1 MRTLLLAFSFVG
13 LMSFS
18 QEVLSQTVPKDSRRT
33 IYLGPIRRDPPTP
46 EERQQYI
53 GYLDSTDATFA
64 FEAIQ
69 RIGEHGITE
78 AIPKLEELFWKR
90 EPLYQDHYLRLLWK
104 LGAPSALSF
113 ARALIDSAD
122 AQRRRLGGVD
132 PLHRKVLATEVLV
145 DLGDYSTT
153 PLVFELLRR
162 EKPRVQSDAR
172 RILKPIAQKVPQYA
186 DSAYA
191 ELLRLVREGPQRDDR
206 FLSLIDLVELYGNRM
221 IELLFE
227 RAVDDTNFVI
237 RRFAFNKLLIFEPP
251 TIKQFLYKRIFV
263 EPAWSFRSTI
273 ADTLLYR
280 FGAPQDYRVVQE
292 YQRWETQPT
301 AKSLTGFRLRDFKP
315 PVPSTT
321 TPVSVMLDTLIST
334 KHQVFALGWLGDKN
348 FVNELDNHLENA
360 QKHLAR
366 RDSVNCGK
374 EVEKFQ
380 EKVQKEYEKTVDNE
394 KKNEPRDKRF
404 VTVEA
409 WKFLYYHAQY
419 VIDRLLRKKK

>member
-1 MRTLLLAFSFVG
+1 M
-13 LMSFS
+13 
-18 QEVLSQTVPKDSRRT
+18 SQTTPKDSLRT
-33 IYLGPIRRDPPTP
+33 IYLGPVRRDPPTP

-53 GYLDSTDATFA
+53 GYLDSTDVTFA
-64 FEAIQ
+64 FDAIQ

-122 AQRRRLGGVD
+122 AQKPRLGGVD

-145 DLGDYSTT
+145 DLGDFSTV

-172 RILKPIAQKVPQYA
+172 RILRPIAQKVSLYA
-186 DSAYA
+186 DSART

-237 RRFAFNKLLIFEPP
+237 RRFAFNKLLIFEPL
-251 TIKQFLYKRIFV
+251 TIKQFLYKRIFD

-280 FGAPQDYRVVQE
+280 YGTPQDYRVVQE
-292 YQRWETQPT
+292 YQQWETQPT

-315 PVPSTT
+315 PVPSLI
-321 TPVSVMLDTLIST
+321 TPVSVLLDSLISY
-334 KHQVFALGWLGDKN
+334 KHQVAALGWLGDKN

-360 QKHLAR
+360 QNHLVR
-366 RDSVNCGK
+366 GDSVNCGK

-380 EKVQKEYEKTVDNE
+380 EKVQKEYDKTIDDQ
-394 KKNEPRDKRF
+394 KKNKPRDKRF
-404 VTVEA
+404 VTVEG

-419 VIDRLLRKKK
+419 LLDRLPKRR